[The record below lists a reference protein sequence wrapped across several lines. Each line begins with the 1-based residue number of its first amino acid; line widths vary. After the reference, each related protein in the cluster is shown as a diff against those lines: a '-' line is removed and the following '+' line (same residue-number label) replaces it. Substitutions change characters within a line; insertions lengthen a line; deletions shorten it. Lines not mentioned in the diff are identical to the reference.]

1 MKFESFS
8 GSRRSRRQNCPVPA
22 PVMVETM
29 ETRALLAAPQVLSPT
44 GTIADSTP
52 TITWEAVDQATS
64 YDVWVTDVE
73 TRQRVV
79 FETGLAATNF
89 TPTNELPVGRLRIW
103 AKANFADSSTT
114 GWGAP
119 TDVVLQVAPVI
130 TGPVNTEQ
138 PLTPTKINSSST
150 PITWTSPPGAK
161 SFEIFL
167 SDQTTQTSQLI
178 KVPNLVPI
186 GDANGNPIPD
196 GNGDVLRKEVREYYL
211 SGEVQIIGAAPQ
223 TISGASNSND
233 IVITSVAHGLKSG
246 EKVRITGVE
255 GNTAANGTFYVT
267 VLTADT
273 FQLTGI
279 VGNGSYT
286 QGGTLTKLTELR
298 SELPLGQY
306 RAFIR
311 TTDDAGRVSGW
322 SAAYNFEI
330 ATAVEITRPKGAT
343 FQNAQKVTVAVIGTP
358 TSGSYVLAFN
368 VWNAAGN
375 SATTYRT
382 SAIPYAVAGPAN
394 ATAAELRD
402 LMNAQVLA
410 AVRAIPGFGAA
421 TVTTS
426 GIGPS
431 YAHEILLKGVTKRVT
446 VDFTET
452 LNPGTLSVATAQ
464 AKGITLQWEPVAGA
478 THYEVWVS
486 KRGPANET
494 TALFNLKYLTTTSYE
509 LPSLL
514 AADDYVFWVRARRL
528 TQTTE
533 IQLSGNPAS
542 GTFSITLATTGA
554 NAKTQTTTLL
564 PYNATEAQVQAA
576 VRALA
581 GYETAEVKSGKAAP
595 NLLHVLIL
603 PQTNGPVT
611 VTVTR
616 AITPGTISVTTKT
629 SKEIVGLWS
638 ARSDFS
644 TITTP
649 VVTGP
654 VGVQTNNPNVQ
665 TVTSIRPTIE
675 WTAVD
680 GAGSYEVWVDRTA
693 SSSTYL
699 LTTTSS
705 NSYTF
710 ASDILPGNYWVWVRA
725 ISSTGEMTAWSTP
738 YKFTATGGAPV
749 ITSPV
754 AGATASPLPT
764 IQWAAVPEAVSYEIQ
779 VAWIGVDYT
788 YITESGI
795 TSTNFTPFAPLN
807 SGTYRVWVRAIA
819 SDGTA
824 MRWSDPVSFLVDADV
839 PVNNE
844 LNNDLQVLTALLE
857 ETDAPA
863 KSESQAAPNFPPQA
877 EPAVVENDEPALPKV
892 TLEADE
898 LLAPE
903 LIEQLAQK
911 LAGEEW
917 WMIDSEALEIRK
929 V

>member
-8 GSRRSRRQNCPVPA
+8 GSRRTRRQNCPVPA

-52 TITWEAVDQATS
+52 TITWEAVNNATS
-64 YDVWVTDVE
+64 YDIWVTDVE
-73 TRQRVV
+73 SRERVV
-79 FETGLAATNF
+79 FETGLTTTSF
-89 TPTNELPVGRLRIW
+89 TPVGELPVGRLRIW
-103 AKANFADSSTT
+103 AQANFANAPST

-130 TGPVNTEQ
+130 TGPVNNDL
-138 PLTPTKINSSST
+138 PATPTKINSTST

-167 SDQTTQTSQLI
+167 SNQTTQTSQII
-178 KVPNLVPI
+178 KVPNLVPV

-196 GNGDVLRKEVREYYL
+196 GNGDVLRQEVRQYFL
-211 SGEVQIIGAAPQ
+211 SGEVQIVGAAPQ
-223 TISGASNSND
+223 TIVGASNTTD
-233 IVITSVAHGLKSG
+233 IVITSVAHGLKTG

-273 FQLTGI
+273 FQLTG
-279 VGNGSYT
+279 VTGNGSYT
-286 QGGTLTKLTELR
+286 QGGTFTKLTELR

-311 TTDDAGRVSGW
+311 TTDDAGRVSDW
-322 SAAYNFEI
+322 SAAYNFEV

-343 FQNAQKVTVAVIGTP
+343 FQNSQKVTVAVIGTP
-358 TSGSYVLAFN
+358 TSGSYVLEFN

-382 SAIPYAVAGPAN
+382 AAIPYAVAAPAN
-394 ATAAELRD
+394 ATAAEIRS
-402 LMNAQVLA
+402 LMNAQVQA

-421 TVTTS
+421 VVTTS
-426 GIGPS
+426 GVGPN

-446 VDFTET
+446 VDSTET
-452 LNPGTLSVATAQ
+452 LNPGTISVSTTQ
-464 AKGITLQWEPVAGA
+464 AKGITLEWEPVEGA

-486 KRGPANET
+486 KRGVANEK
-494 TALFNLKYLTTTSYE
+494 TALFNVKYLTTTSYE

-514 AADDYVFWVRARRL
+514 ATDDYVFWVRARRL
-528 TQTTE
+528 SQTSE
-533 IQLSGNPAS
+533 IQLSGNPTA
-542 GTFSITLATTGA
+542 GTFTITLTTTGT
-554 NAKTQTTTLL
+554 NGKTQTTAAI

-576 VRALA
+576 VRALS
-581 GYETAEVKSGKAAP
+581 GFETAEVKSGKTAP

-611 VTVTR
+611 VTVTPS
-616 AITPGTISVTTKT
+616 ITPGTIKVTTKT
-629 SKEIVGLWS
+629 SKEVVGVWS

-649 VVTGP
+649 VITGP

-665 TVTSIRPTIE
+665 TVTSVRPTIE

-699 LTTTSS
+699 LTTVST

-710 ASDILPGNYWVWVRA
+710 TTDILPGNYWVWVRA
-725 ISSTGEMTAWSTP
+725 ASATGETTAWSTP

-749 ITSPV
+749 ITFPV
-754 AGATASPLPT
+754 NGTGASALPT
-764 IQWAAVPEAVSYEIQ
+764 IQWSSVPQAASYEIQ
-779 VAWIGVDYT
+779 VAWIGVDFD
-788 YITESGI
+788 YITESNL

-807 SGTYRVWVRAIA
+807 SGSYRVWVRAIA
-819 SDGTA
+819 ADGTA
-824 MRWSDPVSFLVDADV
+824 MRWSDPVNFLVDSKATGA
-839 PVNNE
+839 NE
-844 LNNDLQVLTALLE
+844 GLNPELQVLTALLE
-857 ETDAPA
+857 EEDGSERTDDQSA
-863 KSESQAAPNFPPQA
+863 EAAASFPPQA
-877 EPAVVENDEPALPKV
+877 ELAVIENDEQAPPEI
-892 TLEADE
+892 TIEADQF
-898 LLAPE
+898 LAPE

-911 LAGEEW
+911 LAAEEW
-917 WMIDSEALEIRK
+917 WTLEA
-929 V
+929 